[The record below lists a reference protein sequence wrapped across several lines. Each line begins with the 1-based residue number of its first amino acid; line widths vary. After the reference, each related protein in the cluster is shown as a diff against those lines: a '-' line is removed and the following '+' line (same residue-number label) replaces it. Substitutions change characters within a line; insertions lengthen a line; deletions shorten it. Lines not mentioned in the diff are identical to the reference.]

1 MRDVSGSLSR
11 GQQVGLILLRT
22 LVGWHFLYEGYF
34 KLWRPAW
41 SRDGTPL
48 AAWSSAAYLHA
59 ANGPFAALFH
69 RLADSPWI
77 GRVDTTVAAAL
88 ILVGLSLT
96 LGLFAQAGCAGA
108 LALLALFYLSQI
120 PTAGVPQ
127 PQTEGAY
134 LFVNKNLIEAGA
146 VLVLL
151 CFRTGWIAGLDC
163 LRHEPRSRVAP
174 AQEAAS

>member
-1 MRDVSGSLSR
+1 MNDVGSLSR
-11 GQQVGLILLRT
+11 GQQVALVLLRT

-41 SRDGTPL
+41 SRDGLPL
-48 AAWSSAAYLHA
+48 SAWTSAGYLHA
-59 ANGPFAALFH
+59 ANGPFASIFH
-69 RLADSPWI
+69 RLADAPWI
-77 GRVDTTVAAAL
+77 GRLDLVVAAGL

-96 LGLFAQAGCAGA
+96 LGLFTQAGCAGG

-127 PQTEGAY
+127 PGTEGAY
-134 LFVNKNLIEAGA
+134 LFVNKNLIEACA

-151 CFRTGWIAGLDC
+151 NFGTGRIAGLDR
-163 LRHEPRSRVAP
+163 LRHESAGVRR
-174 AQEAAS
+174 AQEATS